1 MAAVDDSVG
10 PSRRTAEQVL
20 VERAIKPSNKQEQAV
35 FAWGQGEDGQLGYA
49 PPPSV
54 PHNRTSHV
62 DQLNGQL
69 GGSSASIPS
78 QGWERPRGWRRS
90 CAHLHGSRAPTTC
103 APPPLHPLHCRKQ
116 RAVVGF
122 RCPHSW
128 ELASELN
135 GW

>member
-69 GGSSASIPS
+69 GWLFSIDTVPRVGAAEGLETFLCTPTWLASTNHVRPASSAPS
-78 QGWERPRGWRRS
+78 
-90 CAHLHGSRAPTTC
+90 AL
-103 APPPLHPLHCRKQ
+103 
-116 RAVVGF
+116 
-122 RCPHSW
+122 
-128 ELASELN
+128 
-135 GW
+135 